1 MSAEAKFGAA
11 DVSKSTEERLSGSGE
26 VERRGT
32 LRVAGE
38 VGSSRV
44 VKVQNRAATSASFV
58 PDIVLQHIT
67 AVGRG
72 EPYETKLPECLAMLA
87 DISGFTKL
95 SDALCAHMEQGA

>member
-1 MSAEAKFGAA
+1 MSGEAKAGA
-11 DVSKSTEERLSGSGE
+11 DVSKSTEEPRFKE

-32 LRVAGE
+32 LRVPGE